1 MHSVGQEN
9 FTWVVEH
16 ATRWL
21 IERAEQG
28 PEPITDY
35 HWSTF
40 LAGARRARQ
49 GRRGPPPEKAGRPA
63 RAFGAPPAPRQLS
76 SGMEEPAFTLGVE
89 EEFQII
95 DPETRELRSHV
106 QEILEEGKLV
116 LKERV
121 KPEMHQSVIEIGT
134 GICKN
139 IAEVRLDVGEMRT
152 EIIRLARK
160 NGMRVAS
167 AGTHPFSN
175 WADQK
180 IFPDPRYDS
189 VVEEM
194 QELARANLIFGLHVH
209 VGIQDRALAFQIMN
223 EALYFLP
230 HLLALSTNSPFWL
243 GRNTGLKSFRTKV
256 FDRFPRTSMP
266 EHFETPA
273 EFDEFVRILVN
284 TNCIDNGKKIWWDV
298 RPHPFFETIEF
309 RVCDVPMR
317 LDETVT
323 LAALFQAICVKLYR
337 LRLQNLGFRRY
348 RRALILENKWRA
360 SRYGIDG
367 QAHRLR
373 QGDRGAVPRPRRRD
387 ARVRGR
393 RRRRPRVA
401 ARGRGGTLDPGKRI
415 GRRPAAAG
423 LRGERRRPQ
432 GSRRLHLR
440 GDQPRSA
447 GRNRVL
453 SERISVGRPGKA
465 RILEPGA
472 KHHDVE

>member
-1 MHSVGQEN
+1 
-9 FTWVVEH
+9 
-16 ATRWL
+16 
-21 IERAEQG
+21 
-28 PEPITDY
+28 
-35 HWSTF
+35 
-40 LAGARRARQ
+40 
-49 GRRGPPPEKAGRPA
+49 
-63 RAFGAPPAPRQLS
+63 
-76 SGMEEPAFTLGVE
+76 MEAPAFTLGVE
-89 EEFQII
+89 EEFQIL

-106 QEILEEGKLV
+106 QEILDEGKLV

-139 IAEVRLDVGEMRT
+139 IAEVRQDVGEMRT
-152 EIIRLARK
+152 EIIRLAIK

-180 IFPDPRYDS
+180 IFPDPRYDK

-194 QELARANLIFGLHVH
+194 QQLARANLIFGLHVH
-209 VGIQDRALAFQIMN
+209 VGIKDRSLAFQIMN

-243 GRNTGLKSFRTKV
+243 GRNTGLKSYRTKV

-266 EHFETPA
+266 EYFETPA
-273 EFDEFVRILVN
+273 EFDEFVRILVK
-284 TNCIDNGKKIWWDV
+284 TNSIDNGKKIWWDV

-323 LAALFQAICVKLYR
+323 LAALFQAICVKLYK

-360 SRYGIDG
+360 SRWGIAGKLIDFGKEVEVPFPDLIAEMLEFLDDVVDELGTRREVFDG
-367 QAHRLR
+367 VNWILKNGSGADRQLRVYESTGGDLKKVVDYICEETTHGLPVGAPVNQA
-373 QGDRGAVPRPRRRD
+373 A
-387 ARVRGR
+387 
-393 RRRRPRVA
+393 
-401 ARGRGGTLDPGKRI
+401 
-415 GRRPAAAG
+415 
-423 LRGERRRPQ
+423 
-432 GSRRLHLR
+432 SR
-440 GDQPRSA
+440 
-447 GRNRVL
+447 
-453 SERISVGRPGKA
+453 
-465 RILEPGA
+465 
-472 KHHDVE
+472 